1 MIYLNGKAILILKK
15 NLEYLKMKLIVQ
27 ILNKEVLY
35 MLFLEAILT
44 LSNYGQLFYQ
54 FFPYEEI
61 NKESI

>member
-61 NKESI
+61 NKEGI